1 MKDIFEFFYDNGQIM
16 ADNIYLFVMWTII
29 CVGSTIA
36 IMEKRNAR
44 KSEEMQEEN
53 KRLQQ
58 ENDFLHQQYREV
70 DEMPRLLMG
79 KQTTS
84 VLSAEAVSR
93 RFNQSKK
100 KQRNKRSG
108 TKHEC

>member
-1 MKDIFEFFYDNGQIM
+1 MKDIFEFFYENGQM
-16 ADNIYLFVMWTII
+16 MLDNIYLFVIWTMI

-53 KRLQQ
+53 RRLQQ
-58 ENDFLHQQYREV
+58 ENDFLHQQYSDV
-70 DEMPRLLMG
+70 DEISQVLMG
-79 KQTTS
+79 KETAS
-84 VLSAEAVSR
+84 ALSAEVVSR

-100 KQRNKRSG
+100 KRRNKR
-108 TKHEC
+108 K